1 MSNLSS
7 ALATALQNDNAI
19 GSLISGTISG
29 RNFDLQDSLL
39 ATSPYACIS
48 VIDLPTIEVPY
59 LGAANGKVH
68 GQLEVRVT
76 GKSSEVATKTVM
88 DAIKAKLRPL
98 SELAWNSAYI
108 AFGITGWNQVPDI
121 SEDLST
127 WVEILTIDYISVA

>member
-7 ALATALQNDNAI
+7 ALVAALQNDNTI
-19 GSLISGTISG
+19 GPLISGTISG

-48 VIDLPTIEVPY
+48 VIDLPTSETPY
-59 LGAANGKVH
+59 LGATNGKVH
-68 GQLEVRVT
+68 GQIEVRVI
-76 GKSSEVATKTVM
+76 GKTSESETKAIM
-88 DAIKAKLRPL
+88 EAIKTKLRPIA
-98 SELAWNSAYI
+98 ELPWNSVYI

-127 WVEILTIDYISVA
+127 WVEILTIDYITVA